1 MFIGFITEPI
11 KKDENIILEVNLMKG
26 DELVKEEVTCT
37 AIENVEPK
45 DGEQLQVD
53 FECKVEGIEK
63 AEEYTGLELVE
74 SKDISGIPTNPD
86 LLNPAKVDEL
96 IKEDKI
102 KNYTSEDF
110 KKEENVVFNCT
121 SINTTDSEKTG
132 VFILTGEILSK
143 TDFKLEKSIEFEIIL
158 IGGEK
163 ALCTLPKI
171 TEKGEIKIECV
182 IQEELVDSK
191 IMIQQCSALDG
202 YNEIF
207 KLNKISSEEKVT
219 LPNGKEIQLEKT
231 FDINLSFGQLNGFG
245 VEGGIISFMFIGF
258 ITEPIKKDE
267 EITMVVELIIGGE
280 LVEEE
285 AKCIAKEN
293 VDPKDD
299 KQIKVDFECKVE
311 NIEKAEECTGL
322 ELVSSEDFT
331 GIPEESSLLNP
342 AVVDELIEAKEI
354 QNYTSEDI
362 EIPVLN
368 CTSIDTTNS
377 SKTGTFII
385 IGEFLSDFE
394 LQKSF
399 EFEIILITGEKALC
413 TLPKVSKK
421 GEIEIECILQE
432 KLEDSKIMIE
442 QFSVLDGFNELI
454 RLNKIASP
462 EKVTIPSGKEIKL
475 EEVFDISLSFGQMNG
490 FAVEGTLI
498 SFMFIGFTTKP
509 LKKDES
515 ITMVVD
521 LIINGELVE
530 EEAKCIAKE
539 NVDPKDDKQIKVDF
553 ECKVENIE
561 KAEECTGLEL
571 VSSEDFT
578 GIPEESSL
586 LNPAVVDELIEA
598 KEIQNYTSEDIE
610 IPVLNCTSIDTTNS
624 SKTGTFIIIGEFL
637 SDFELQKSFEFEII
651 LITGE
656 KALCT
661 LPKVSKKGEIEIE
674 CILQEKL
681 EDSKIMIEQ
690 FSVLDGFNELIR
702 LNKIASDKEVTIPS
716 GKEIKLVKEF
726 DISLSFGQVCDF
738 KIEEKLIS
746 FFFAGLT
753 SEPIKKDESITI
765 IVDLIIGEDLVEE
778 EAICISKEE
787 VNPSNDKQ
795 LKADF
800 ECTIKDV
807 EKAKDCTGLEIVSSE
822 EISGIPTEED
832 LINPAKV
839 DELIEA
845 GEIVDFTL
853 EENKDKIESI
863 PTFNA
868 TSIDTSEALAKGIF
882 CIIGKPLSEFIL
894 EKELVFEIILV
905 SGEKAECTLP
915 EVTSGQSEIKI
926 ECVLE
931 EELKDTKIM
940 IEQFTALDGYKEI
953 IRMNKFATEKE
964 ITVANGK
971 MKKLQKKFNS
981 KLSFRQTND
990 FKFDP
995 SSKSVTFVIA
1005 VFVTEPITKNEEII
1019 IDTKVLLTIDST
1031 KEEAICVAEKD
1042 ITLSDSDTKL
1052 PVNLNCKI
1060 ENIELEENIEC
1071 IGLEIE
1077 ESEILSNIPENPKL
1091 CNPKKVDKLIASG
1104 EIELAK
1110 EEITIPEFNATSI
1123 DTTGSMASGVFS
1135 IIGKPLDDIPKEFIF
1150 NITLITGQMASC
1162 SLPKS
1167 TKNNEVKIECE
1178 LDGTIENEKIMIPE
1192 TTVLFGFKEIFT
1204 FNKIQTK
1211 REVSCANG
1219 KLKKMNKKLENKIS
1233 FRQMSHFKP
1242 SGKIVSFILS
1252 AFIIENMEK
1261 GKEISMDVNLDKGNE
1276 EFLTETATCKLNEAV
1291 SGASEDK
1298 QVASDFECSIEN
1310 IEDAEKVI
1318 GLEVLKCDEVSGI
1331 PSEPNMTNPAEV
1343 DKLIESGEVLDYT
1356 LEVNKKSIPPSF
1368 KTASITSLGC
1378 RSSGVFKLKGKFDKK
1393 IEHFRFNLP
1402 LSYPLVDTRCDV
1414 PEANEGE
1421 DIEVICK
1428 TKSPFSSSKIII
1440 EQSTI
1445 TKNNSEAISLL
1456 PISSEEEVS
1465 CEDFK
1470 EVYTRKMEKLYRAP
1484 FSFRQVSNFKNDN
1497 GIIHFLLFVF
1507 KTEFYKG
1514 EKEITISINSIL
1526 KSSLRHLDDDII
1538 PLNVDCTATS
1548 TESNPI
1554 SFDCP
1559 LKGSPLINNVVVTD
1573 SDELSG
1579 IPENDLANPS
1589 VVDDLIKNG
1598 TVKDC
1603 SKDDCSL
1610 PTFTGELSYSD
1621 CNSGIINIENGKID
1635 GDIKDGSVFNLSI
1648 SPESYGDCQIS
1659 VNDKKIECYNKEEI
1673 LDGKIII
1680 PETVVRDK
1688 ENSTDLFKLTG
1699 VVSDTDDISCA
1710 INDDMHASPTEPS
1723 DTPSNEISP
1732 NKTISDGHRYVR
1744 NKSSSG
1750 LSGGAIAGIIIGVIA
1765 AIIALISII
1774 VIAKQRSNVKPPMEN
1789 ISINN
1794 NNNVISDSLGN
1805 FKSQV

>member
-1 MFIGFITEPI
+1 M
-11 KKDENIILEVNLMKG
+11 
-26 DELVKEEVTCT
+26 
-37 AIENVEPK
+37 
-45 DGEQLQVD
+45 
-53 FECKVEGIEK
+53 
-63 AEEYTGLELVE
+63 
-74 SKDISGIPTNPD
+74 
-86 LLNPAKVDEL
+86 
-96 IKEDKI
+96 
-102 KNYTSEDF
+102 
-110 KKEENVVFNCT
+110 
-121 SINTTDSEKTG
+121 
-132 VFILTGEILSK
+132 
-143 TDFKLEKSIEFEIIL
+143 
-158 IGGEK
+158 
-163 ALCTLPKI
+163 
-171 TEKGEIKIECV
+171 
-182 IQEELVDSK
+182 
-191 IMIQQCSALDG
+191 
-202 YNEIF
+202 
-207 KLNKISSEEKVT
+207 
-219 LPNGKEIQLEKT
+219 
-231 FDINLSFGQLNGFG
+231 
-245 VEGGIISFMFIGF
+245 
-258 ITEPIKKDE
+258 
-267 EITMVVELIIGGE
+267 
-280 LVEEE
+280 
-285 AKCIAKEN
+285 
-293 VDPKDD
+293 
-299 KQIKVDFECKVE
+299 
-311 NIEKAEECTGL
+311 
-322 ELVSSEDFT
+322 
-331 GIPEESSLLNP
+331 
-342 AVVDELIEAKEI
+342 
-354 QNYTSEDI
+354 
-362 EIPVLN
+362 
-368 CTSIDTTNS
+368 
-377 SKTGTFII
+377 
-385 IGEFLSDFE
+385 
-394 LQKSF
+394 
-399 EFEIILITGEKALC
+399 
-413 TLPKVSKK
+413 
-421 GEIEIECILQE
+421 
-432 KLEDSKIMIE
+432 
-442 QFSVLDGFNELI
+442 
-454 RLNKIASP
+454 
-462 EKVTIPSGKEIKL
+462 
-475 EEVFDISLSFGQMNG
+475 
-490 FAVEGTLI
+490 
-498 SFMFIGFTTKP
+498 
-509 LKKDES
+509 
-515 ITMVVD
+515 
-521 LIINGELVE
+521 
-530 EEAKCIAKE
+530 
-539 NVDPKDDKQIKVDF
+539 
-553 ECKVENIE
+553 
-561 KAEECTGLEL
+561 
-571 VSSEDFT
+571 
-578 GIPEESSL
+578 
-586 LNPAVVDELIEA
+586 
-598 KEIQNYTSEDIE
+598 
-610 IPVLNCTSIDTTNS
+610 
-624 SKTGTFIIIGEFL
+624 
-637 SDFELQKSFEFEII
+637 
-651 LITGE
+651 
-656 KALCT
+656 
-661 LPKVSKKGEIEIE
+661 
-674 CILQEKL
+674 
-681 EDSKIMIEQ
+681 
-690 FSVLDGFNELIR
+690 
-702 LNKIASDKEVTIPS
+702 
-716 GKEIKLVKEF
+716 
-726 DISLSFGQVCDF
+726 
-738 KIEEKLIS
+738 
-746 FFFAGLT
+746 
-753 SEPIKKDESITI
+753 
-765 IVDLIIGEDLVEE
+765 EE